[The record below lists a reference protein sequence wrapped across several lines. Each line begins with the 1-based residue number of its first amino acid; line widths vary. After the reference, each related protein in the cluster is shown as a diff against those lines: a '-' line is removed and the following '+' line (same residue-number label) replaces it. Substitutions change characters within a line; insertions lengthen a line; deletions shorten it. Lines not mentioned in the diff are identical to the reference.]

1 MATSAHLR
9 LTGEAPSWLRLGILP
24 PVRDDHTQ
32 VQAVLLEQTPLWT
45 LVDWVYFQLDAV
57 VVVPSRN
64 VFRQTTM
71 TRPPPHSQRE
81 IPREGRCPPIWR
93 EIDCPLEPVDADA
106 WWPVHVREHKSARLL
121 SLNVG
126 PVGLKHSLHTLHH
139 IVRANNPSVILLQ
152 DCRLRPNDE
161 ATMLQTLRERF
172 VDFHPFIASGFRQ
185 RTNRTS
191 RRMPGQMRNQRR
203 YYPFSVAVMV
213 HRTCG
218 TAKVQ
223 SNTTPT
229 STRHAGRML
238 TVHVQPPSPL
248 LPFQVTSY
256 YSPVPCSRPS
266 ATDTPTPVIGGL

>member
-1 MATSAHLR
+1 
-9 LTGEAPSWLRLGILP
+9 
-24 PVRDDHTQ
+24 
-32 VQAVLLEQTPLWT
+32 VQAVLQELTPLWT
-45 LVDWVYFQLDAV
+45 LVDWVDFQLDAV
-57 VVVPSRN
+57 VVVPSRK
-64 VFRQTTM
+64 VFRHTTM

-106 WWPVHVREHKSARLL
+106 WCPVHVREHKSARLL

-126 PVGLKHSLHTLHH
+126 PVVLIHSLHTLHH
-139 IVRANNPSVILLQ
+139 IVRAKNPSVILLQ

-191 RRMPGQMRNQRR
+191 RRMSGQMRKERR

-218 TAKVQ
+218 TVRVQ
-223 SNTTPT
+223 SYTT
-229 STRHAGRML
+229 
-238 TVHVQPPSPL
+238 
-248 LPFQVTSY
+248 
-256 YSPVPCSRPS
+256 
-266 ATDTPTPVIGGL
+266 